1 MGQKAIILRYVD
13 EKGFIKERF
22 FDLVHV
28 QDIVAITLKE
38 EICVALS
45 RYCLDTQNIRGQGY
59 DALFLNDCPY
69 AYCVHCLAHRL
80 QLALV
85 TASRKVIPIHNFFSD
100 LNFILNI
107 ISASCKCHD
116 QLQAAQTIE
125 IANML
130 EIDELE
136 TENIIESSS
145 NYSIRGDAATTYKKI
160 TSFGFIFILHL
171 VKEIIGIT
179 YIICQLLQ
187 QKSQDTVNA
196 MYLVS
201 STKTL
206 IQKLREDGWNN
217 LLEVVKAFCEKHN
230 IEVLDMDSLYVV
242 KRDRHQHVYFNMK
255 HHYRVEIF
263 NATIDTQFLEL
274 NSRFNQWTIDL
285 LTLSSALDP
294 KDAYKSFNMDDICCI
309 VEKYYP
315 LDFTKLVHLLL
326 TFPVSTVTTERA
338 FSVMKIVKTRLRNKM
353 EDEFLTD
360 NLIVYVEREIAKN
373 FDLDSIFSDFISL
386 KERNL
391 YVMPP
396 IK

>member
-45 RYCLDTQNIRGQGY
+45 RHCLATQNIRGQGY
-59 DALFLNDCPY
+59 DGASNMRGEWNGLQALFLNDCPY
-69 AYCVHCLAHRL
+69 AYCVHCLAHPL

-136 TENIIESSS
+136 TENIIENSS

-201 STKTL
+201 STKAL

-255 HHYRVEIF
+255 HHYQVEIF
-263 NATIDTQFLEL
+263 NAAIDTQFLEL

-294 KDAYKSFNMDDICCI
+294 KDAYKSFNMDDICYI
-309 VEKYYP
+309 GKNI
-315 LDFTKLVHLLL
+315 TLL
-326 TFPVSTVTTERA
+326 
-338 FSVMKIVKTRLRNKM
+338 
-353 EDEFLTD
+353 
-360 NLIVYVEREIAKN
+360 
-373 FDLDSIFSDFISL
+373 ISL
-386 KERNL
+386 SK
-391 YVMPP
+391 
-396 IK
+396 KK